1 MLPRRRGEDGRFVSN
16 FEANRLDAIETPL
29 PESDEEFE
37 LAGERDDEMTDQT
50 GEPAGS
56 DIPDHDAEPST
67 KVVQFKIEATKKE
80 NIKNWKSLMKRFL
93 TTQGCWEVVDLT
105 LRWQKSPEKIQQL
118 LRKKGWNSA
127 NAMAM
132 LYIMQNISEN
142 DMTSIRDMVDCGAMW
157 AYLSKYEKKTHV
169 DIMYAIEKMAGWKK
183 DSKMNLED
191 SLQQLEQ
198 LRTELADISG
208 GKITL
213 DELVTLYFFLKGLPK
228 EYETIKFA
236 IMGGEK
242 ITREIVLSRLLQ
254 QESILSNA
262 MEVTTGS
269 HNETANRAV
278 NWTCFNCGEK
288 GHKRYNGPKLQT
300 CYQSINQS
308 EHPILD

>member
-1 MLPRRRGEDGRFVSN
+1 MPPRRRGEDGRFVSN

-29 PESDEEFE
+29 PESDEGFE
-37 LAGERDDEMTDQT
+37 LAGERDDEMTNQT

-67 KVVQFKIEATKKE
+67 KVVQFKIEAAKKE

-93 TTQGCWEVVDLT
+93 TTQGCWEVVELT
-105 LRWQKSPEKIQQL
+105 PRWQKSPEKIQQL
-118 LRKKGWNSA
+118 LRKKGWNSV

-157 AYLSKYEKKTHV
+157 AYLSKYEKKTHI
-169 DIMYAIEKMAGWKK
+169 DIMYAIEKVAGWKK

-198 LRTELADISG
+198 LRTELAYISG

-213 DELVTLYFFLKGLPK
+213 DELMTLYFFLKGLPK

-242 ITREIVLSRLLQ
+242 ISREIVLSRLLQ
-254 QESILSNA
+254 QEGILNNA

-288 GHKRYNGPKLQT
+288 GHKRYNCSRHL
-300 CYQSINQS
+300 
-308 EHPILD
+308 